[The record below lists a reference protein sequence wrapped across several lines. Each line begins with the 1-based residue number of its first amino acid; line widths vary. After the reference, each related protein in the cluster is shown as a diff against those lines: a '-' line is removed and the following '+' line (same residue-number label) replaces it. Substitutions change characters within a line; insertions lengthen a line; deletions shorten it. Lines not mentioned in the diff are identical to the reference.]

1 LTITT
6 WRRSSRSGGGN
17 NCVEIALRDAPAV
30 RDSKNPEDGPL
41 NVEPACWAPFLAA
54 LKAGK
59 FDR

>member
-6 WRRSSRSGGGN
+6 WRRSTRSGGGN
-17 NCVEIALRDAPAV
+17 NCVEIALHEEPAI
-30 RDSKNPEDGPL
+30 RDSKNPAQGQL

-54 LKAGK
+54 LKAGM